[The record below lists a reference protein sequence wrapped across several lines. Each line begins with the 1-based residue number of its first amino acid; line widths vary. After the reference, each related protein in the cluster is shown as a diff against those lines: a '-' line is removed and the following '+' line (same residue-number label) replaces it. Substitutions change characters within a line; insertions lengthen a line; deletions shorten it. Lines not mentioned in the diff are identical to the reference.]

1 MDSAFNVVYPQMGDD
16 ATYTYVATNA
26 YGSVASTATVL
37 TVQIAPSITAQPQSL
52 TVHSGNSASLSVGA
66 TGTSLQY
73 QWYKN
78 GDVLAGATSATLS
91 IGNVSVADDADYSV
105 QVSNLVGSEASLTV
119 HLTVLTAPIFLQQ
132 PASQTVQAGGAVTL
146 SCNVGPDTVLP
157 TVSSGNLRLW
167 LDANAKVDADSNNFV
182 SRWGDCSSNHW
193 NAAQSDPNWQPV
205 LTHPDALHGR
215 AAMHFEDYQITG
227 SFLTNSTLSFHGA
240 YTAFLVYSHDTGGA
254 GFMTPFQMDSFDADE
269 FTNGES
275 HPFSGFALWPN
286 GEIGV
291 ITWDWIDSGISMPA
305 NMWHVET
312 LRQHTDA
319 VVDVT
324 SQSAN
329 AATNTTLVEGG
340 NYLWQ
345 SGYHLGRLAGDI
357 AEVIVYEGALSDV
370 DQAAVGQFLNDKYF
384 LNNVRGFGFQWQL
397 NGVDIAGATNQTLQ
411 LSDVQASQGGTY
423 TVVVTDNGGTS
434 TSVGAVVTV
443 NGPGAPQ
450 IVVQPQTHA
459 VNFGDTVSVFVTTS
473 GNSPMAY
480 QWFKDGSLVSGA
492 TDSSYTVTG
501 FSAADAA
508 GYSVRISND
517 AGSVTSAAGL
527 IGVPPQ
533 IVQQPQSVVV
543 PRGQPFQMA
552 VQASGTGLSY
562 CWRFHSM
569 LFGVSSDPT
578 VTGVSDFGAVI
589 RFQTNSIYGRDA
601 STMADN
607 GGYSV
612 VISNAFGMVTS
623 AVVIV
628 ATAVQPN
635 FTTEPSSIKVA
646 EGFRFVL
653 PSHAEGGVL
662 SYQWYKNGSA
672 IPGGTQENYNAWR
685 NTVAFGG
692 SNAATIF
699 DAGSYYCVASNIV
712 GTATSATATLTVTT
726 DTSKVWISSPRLVLT
741 GDYSAGLTMQ
751 GWIHDD
757 LTDGTVTVN
766 GGATYP
772 VTITYWNMIY
782 NLLAWTC
789 TITDCPPGAVTLT
802 AAARGNDGTTYH
814 FVTTVFNSPAIT
826 LQGGVNGPGTVSPS
840 LFGTSLRFGS
850 NYTMTATPVA
860 GAFFTG
866 WSTDEGVIS
875 TDPALRFT
883 MTTNLHL
890 YANFVADPFASV
902 LGNFN
907 GLFSEDVV
915 TAQTAGSV
923 TVKVL
928 KKGVYSGTLKR
939 GNRSYGISGKFDLSG
954 HATHFVRALNST
966 VDMHFDFAHAQITG
980 AITGVGAN
988 AELRAVRAPFS
999 ATSPSGFTGKYAMVL
1014 PASASSGSG
1023 HGYGLINHTA
1033 NGTINL
1039 LPPSSLGDG
1048 TAISQS
1054 VGVGANGEWPV
1065 YARVNGGTGLLF
1077 GWLNFGNARTL
1088 SGNVNWVR
1096 PNSEVEEIEIN
1107 GSSYTPAT
1115 ASSGV
1120 KLTATCDGGC
1130 LTQCVSNTVSVGTT
1144 AIAVLAPNTNSL
1156 SLKISS
1162 ASGFLSGSFKVN
1174 GTTKKIKGVLLQQQ
1188 TNGAGFFADAP
1199 KNGAVLLK

>member
-1 MDSAFNVVYPQMGDD
+1 MPSDRITYPGSIVNLRPEVEGTAPMNFQWCRDGAPVAGLTDENLVLGNVQTNQAGAYTLVISNQFWVSTSSVVNVSFTSVPYRPRIWAFLNDNYNFGGRPGVSTESTGAFAQVYDGGKDMLQWSSTDLSPFDAAVFEMMFADSAYDSLGDRMADFVDSGGGLVATVFRGSKQTFGRLTSDHYLPFTTGGADSEPFAGVVFDTPSHPMLDGVKPYTSVWGDYHGIGIGVVPGSSLVAHWSDGSPFLGTKQKAGSGRVVGYNSEDSTDPLRLVVNSWLWAARAPAPEPKIVSEPASVGVTPGTFASVVAYVSGASPMGFQWYRNGSLVPGAMDSAFNVVYPQMGDD

-492 TDSSYTVTG
+492 TDSSYT
-501 FSAADAA
+501 
-508 GYSVRISND
+508 
-517 AGSVTSAAGL
+517 
-527 IGVPPQ
+527 
-533 IVQQPQSVVV
+533 
-543 PRGQPFQMA
+543 
-552 VQASGTGLSY
+552 
-562 CWRFHSM
+562 
-569 LFGVSSDPT
+569 
-578 VTGVSDFGAVI
+578 
-589 RFQTNSIYGRDA
+589 
-601 STMADN
+601 
-607 GGYSV
+607 
-612 VISNAFGMVTS
+612 
-623 AVVIV
+623 
-628 ATAVQPN
+628 
-635 FTTEPSSIKVA
+635 
-646 EGFRFVL
+646 
-653 PSHAEGGVL
+653 
-662 SYQWYKNGSA
+662 
-672 IPGGTQENYNAWR
+672 
-685 NTVAFGG
+685 
-692 SNAATIF
+692 
-699 DAGSYYCVASNIV
+699 
-712 GTATSATATLTVTT
+712 
-726 DTSKVWISSPRLVLT
+726 
-741 GDYSAGLTMQ
+741 
-751 GWIHDD
+751 
-757 LTDGTVTVN
+757 
-766 GGATYP
+766 
-772 VTITYWNMIY
+772 
-782 NLLAWTC
+782 
-789 TITDCPPGAVTLT
+789 
-802 AAARGNDGTTYH
+802 
-814 FVTTVFNSPAIT
+814 
-826 LQGGVNGPGTVSPS
+826 
-840 LFGTSLRFGS
+840 
-850 NYTMTATPVA
+850 
-860 GAFFTG
+860 
-866 WSTDEGVIS
+866 
-875 TDPALRFT
+875 
-883 MTTNLHL
+883 
-890 YANFVADPFASV
+890 
-902 LGNFN
+902 
-907 GLFSEDVV
+907 
-915 TAQTAGSV
+915 
-923 TVKVL
+923 
-928 KKGVYSGTLKR
+928 
-939 GNRSYGISGKFDLSG
+939 
-954 HATHFVRALNST
+954 
-966 VDMHFDFAHAQITG
+966 
-980 AITGVGAN
+980 
-988 AELRAVRAPFS
+988 
-999 ATSPSGFTGKYAMVL
+999 
-1014 PASASSGSG
+1014 
-1023 HGYGLINHTA
+1023 
-1033 NGTINL
+1033 
-1039 LPPSSLGDG
+1039 
-1048 TAISQS
+1048 
-1054 VGVGANGEWPV
+1054 
-1065 YARVNGGTGLLF
+1065 
-1077 GWLNFGNARTL
+1077 
-1088 SGNVNWVR
+1088 
-1096 PNSEVEEIEIN
+1096 
-1107 GSSYTPAT
+1107 
-1115 ASSGV
+1115 
-1120 KLTATCDGGC
+1120 
-1130 LTQCVSNTVSVGTT
+1130 
-1144 AIAVLAPNTNSL
+1144 
-1156 SLKISS
+1156 
-1162 ASGFLSGSFKVN
+1162 
-1174 GTTKKIKGVLLQQQ
+1174 
-1188 TNGAGFFADAP
+1188 
-1199 KNGAVLLK
+1199 